1 MYPVTDFK
9 QGHAEA
15 DNPVFVLP
23 AMHCGKTAY

>member
-9 QGHAEA
+9 QGYAEA

-23 AMHCGKTAY
+23 AMHCGKTAC